1 VELSSQSKN
10 KLIWQGL
17 TPLLWFFLILTT
29 LNLSTGAVI
38 VLVASGPNGESL
50 GDDATTI
57 PLGEVRLLHLE
68 LFGGIIHLHPTTPG
82 TTAQPVYNHNVIDN
96 AELVQSFDS
105 LFPALS
111 ASANYLNSN
120 PNPIPDFSPQKHNN
134 TLTGE
139 KPGPAGL
146 KKSDKII
153 TSSST
158 ETGFSRVL
166 NPNFKETDQTVII
179 LEFDM
184 ISPWTNA
191 LEPLGSGIFPY
202 PPEKPPRNLNLN
214 IPA

>member
-1 VELSSQSKN
+1 M
-10 KLIWQGL
+10 
-17 TPLLWFFLILTT
+17 
-29 LNLSTGAVI
+29 
-38 VLVASGPNGESL
+38 LVASGPNGESL
-50 GDDATTI
+50 GDDATSM

-82 TTAQPVYNHNVIDN
+82 APTQPRYNHNVLEN
-96 AELVQSFDS
+96 AELVQSFDT

-111 ASANYLNSN
+111 ASANYLKSGPN
-120 PNPIPDFSPQKHNN
+120 PNPDFSSQKHNN
-134 TLTGE
+134 SLTGE
-139 KPGPAGL
+139 KPGPSGL

-179 LEFDM
+179 LEFDVVT
-184 ISPWTNA
+184 PWTNPKQ
-191 LEPLGSGIFPY
+191 PLWSGIFPY
-202 PPEKPPRNLNLN
+202 PPEKPPRKLNLN

>member
-1 VELSSQSKN
+1 MELTYQNKN
-10 KLIWQGL
+10 KLVWQGL

-57 PLGEVRLLHLE
+57 PVGEVRLLHLE

-82 TTAQPVYNHNVIDN
+82 APAQPSYNYKVIEN

-105 LFPALS
+105 LFPPLS
-111 ASANYLNSN
+111 ASVKYLNNSISN
-120 PNPIPDFSPQKHNN
+120 PDFFPQKHNN
-134 TLTGE
+134 SLTGE
-139 KPGPAGL
+139 KPGPSGL

-158 ETGFSRVL
+158 ETGFSRVI
-166 NPNFKETDQTVII
+166 NPNFKETDQTISI
-179 LEFDM
+179 LEFNV
-184 ISPWTNA
+184 ITPWTNA
-191 LEPLGSGIFPY
+191 LEPLWSGIFPY